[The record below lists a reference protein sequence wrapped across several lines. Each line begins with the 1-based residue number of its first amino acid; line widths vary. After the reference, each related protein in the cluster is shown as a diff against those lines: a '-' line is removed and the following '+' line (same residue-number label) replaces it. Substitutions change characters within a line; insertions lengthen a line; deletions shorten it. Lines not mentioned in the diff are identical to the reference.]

1 MAIYIHPENQKLL
14 WENMLKIPIFSHIF
28 NTGSHEPELWFKQ
41 IIQLFY
47 QKHPHIKN
55 KNELAS
61 INKQTILYMIKQ
73 LQQMEN
79 NTNSEHIQNP
89 QKYMMQNDENSM
101 MHKIKKENTETIQMQ
116 FDLRQKEYMS
126 LLEPQKPS
134 EMNFKESGHDTI
146 ITNMDELIQK
156 HMAERENDLQLFGQ
170 LKENDKHENAYK
182 NNNNTM
188 NIISPDSNSNNL
200 LTSNTIQNSNIS
212 HDMEKRFIYLEQ
224 RIVELEKK
232 IEIMQ
237 SK

>member
-1 MAIYIHPENQKLL
+1 MALYIHPENQKLL

-28 NTGSHEPELWFKQ
+28 NTSSNEHELWFKQ

-47 QKHPHIKN
+47 QKHPHIKS

-79 NTNSEHIQNP
+79 NTNTAHIQNP
-89 QKYMMQNDENSM
+89 QKYIMQNDENTM
-101 MHKIKKENTETIQMQ
+101 MRKIKKENTDNIQMQ

-126 LLEPQKPS
+126 LLDPQKPS

-170 LKENDKHENAYK
+170 LKETDKSENAYK
-182 NNNNTM
+182 INNTM
-188 NIISPDSNSNNL
+188 NIISPDSNNL
-200 LTSNTIQNSNIS
+200 LTSNTIQNSNIYD
-212 HDMEKRFIYLEQ
+212 DMEKRLIYLEQ
-224 RIVELEKK
+224 KIVELEMK
-232 IEIMQ
+232 IESMQ